1 MFAYFILLLF
11 FSYFVIKTIKLF
23 YENRTRTRYI
33 ISTYVEVDKLEKT
46 INNTSK
52 GAKVFSIIIFF
63 MSYILHSIILFNV
76 WKMDKSIIFTVLFII
91 QILEIASRVKY
102 VYEILFLEDGI
113 EMNLSKIRRKIKYY
127 SYVVLQLLTVAFY
140 IYAISI
146 ILLQLIK

>member
-113 EMNLSKIRRKIKYY
+113 EVNLSKIRRKIKYY